1 MAMFHGN
8 STNRTLE
15 QFQEDQNTEIQFV
28 HYWKKLSI
36 FAMEIFVI
44 SPQSVPLRVRN
55 LSLSVR
61 NEYEV
66 CFADPFEPR
75 TWLYFKTRNQ
85 LDSSTRKQSD
95 SSTRKQRDSLCVRND
110 TQLHAERMV
119 GQ

>member
-1 MAMFHGN
+1 
-8 STNRTLE
+8 
-15 QFQEDQNTEIQFV
+15 
-28 HYWKKLSI
+28 
-36 FAMEIFVI
+36 MEIFVI
-44 SPQSVPLRVRN
+44 SPQSVPLR
-55 LSLSVR
+55 VR

-75 TWLYFKTRNQ
+75 TWLYFKTQRNQ

-95 SSTRKQRDSLCVRND
+95 SSTREQRDSLCVRND